1 MPTTTNFGWTT
12 PADTDLVKNGA
23 LAIRTLGNGIDTS
36 MAELKGGT
44 TGQILSKTSNTD
56 MDFTWINN
64 DQGDITAV
72 TAGTGLT
79 GGGTTGA
86 VTLTNDMATAIDA
99 KGDLIAGTAADS
111 YARLAV
117 GANNTVLTA
126 DSTTA
131 TGLKWATVSA
141 GGANWSLLNAG
152 GTALTGATTVT
163 VSGISGA
170 DKIMILVSSGSAGA
184 SAGIR
189 VRLNTD
195 TGTNYSMYG
204 AQLSA
209 PSTYAASNLGDTG
222 QTNNNSILLAEQS
235 TAASATVS
243 GYVLL
248 SGCNSSGVKV
258 FTSVGSGG
266 AGSGNVNGAYWVGG
280 FYNSSSTISS
290 ISIFSNSGNLDA
302 GSVFVYTSA

>member
-99 KGDLIAGTAADS
+99 KGDLIAGTAADT

-117 GANNTVLTA
+117 GANDTVLTA

-131 TGLKWATVSA
+131 TGLKWATVSS
-141 GGANWSLLNAG
+141 GGMTLLS
-152 GTALTGATTVT
+152 TTTLTGAS
-163 VSGISGA
+163 VSITGISTA
-170 DKIMILVSSGSAGA
+170 YTNLLVYVFGVTNDTANDDLRCKPNGSATGVDTVMTYGD
-184 SAGIR
+184 SGGT
-189 VRLNTD
+189 TD
-195 TGTNYSMYG
+195 TAVRTNGEIYFNY
-204 AQLSA
+204 A
-209 PSTYAASNLGDTG
+209 PENILRTDANNAWVLTIFNYASTTAHKPI
-222 QTNNNSILLAEQS
+222 SIVGNYL
-235 TAASATVS
+235 
-243 GYVLL
+243 
-248 SGCNSSGVKV
+248 NSSGAGERASVNQAGSIRT
-258 FTSVGSGG
+258 TSAITQLDFAQSGG
-266 AGSGNVNGAYWVGG
+266 NFSAGTVLIYGVK
-280 FYNSSSTISS
+280 
-290 ISIFSNSGNLDA
+290 
-302 GSVFVYTSA
+302 